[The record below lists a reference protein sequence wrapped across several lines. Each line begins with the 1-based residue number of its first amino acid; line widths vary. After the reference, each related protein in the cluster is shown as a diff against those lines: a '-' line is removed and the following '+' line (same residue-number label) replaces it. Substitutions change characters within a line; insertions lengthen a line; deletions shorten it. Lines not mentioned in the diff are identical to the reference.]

1 MEQIKRTNKVN
12 DFFTSNSRKLVKDG
26 LKNVK
31 GSLSDGELEFIK
43 NSVPNLGKGVISNKE
58 LDFIKK
64 LIPNK
69 K

>member
-1 MEQIKRTNKVN
+1 MEQKTNKVN
-12 DFFTSNSRKLVKDG
+12 NFFRS
-26 LKNVK
+26 NVK
-31 GSLSDGELEFIK
+31 KITGAAASEKEIEMLK

-69 K
+69 N

>member
-12 DFFTSNSRKLVKDG
+12 NFFSS
-26 LKNVK
+26 NVK
-31 GSLSDGELEFIK
+31 KITGAAASEKEIEMLK

-69 K
+69 N